1 MTLSAT
7 LMNAAMGLT
16 AWLVLSLATGAILGW
31 FINRAKE
38 DRRPTVADFE
48 TARQRA
54 LERALDD
61 EGAIYGDVPALNGT
75 IGDRNG

>member
-1 MTLSAT
+1 MTLSDA
-7 LMNAAMGLT
+7 LILIAEWLASSVLAGL
-16 AWLVLSLATGAILGW
+16 ALGW
-31 FINRAKE
+31 FITRAKQ

-61 EGAIYGDVPALNGT
+61 DGATYGDVPALNGT